1 MSRVDLHM
9 ELAGLTGGM
18 NFGGRHAVKETV
30 EKVLWPFATFDRI
43 RPFLR
48 RRLTSVF
55 GHIVSDTSNPFTAEI
70 YRAPTAPEFR
80 QALEFLQENFE
91 FVTLP
96 EVVAHFRDG
105 SPLPDYPAFLSFDD
119 GLRETADVIA
129 PILKERGIPATFF
142 LTARALDNRYLFYG
156 HRRSYLLTSIQAAE
170 MPPTLRRSVGA
181 LLGLSEPDPAQE
193 TICQALRR
201 LSVHA
206 SDDCARLD
214 ECAEA
219 MGVSWQ
225 DVLDAGPPFL
235 TTRQAKALL
244 SGGFSL
250 GAHGI
255 DHSKFAHLNET
266 DRQHDLRRSLDF
278 MADAFGQTDIA
289 FAFPHSHKGVMR
301 QWMTEQLAADPRL
314 SMFFSTAN
322 FTPNDRVMVNRVC
335 IDRPVGSTEPLDI
348 GGILARSFLH
358 SAVHHRG
365 LRRAS

>member
-1 MSRVDLHM
+1 MRKGLETALSPLASFGRV
-9 ELAGLTGGM
+9 
-18 NFGGRHAVKETV
+18 
-30 EKVLWPFATFDRI
+30 

-48 RRLTSVF
+48 HRLTSVF
-55 GHIVSDTSNPFTAEI
+55 GHIVTDAPNPFTGEI
-70 YRAPTAPEFR
+70 YRPPTVNEFR
-80 QALEFLQENFE
+80 QSLDFLQEGFE
-91 FVTLP
+91 FVTLA

-105 SPLPDYPAFLSFDD
+105 SRLPEYPIFLSFDD

-170 MPPTLRRSVGA
+170 LPTTLRLSIGS

-219 MGVSWQ
+219 MGVNWQ
-225 DVLDAGPPFL
+225 NVLDAGPPFL
-235 TTRQAKALL
+235 TTRQAKALR
-244 SGGFSL
+244 SDGFSL
-250 GAHGI
+250 GAHGA

-278 MADAFGQTDIA
+278 MADTFGQTDIA

-314 SMFFSTAN
+314 SIFFSTAN

-335 IDRPVGSTEPLDI
+335 IDRPVGSTEPFDI